1 MTAEDVQQLQQ
12 MNTLYSFVFPI
23 LLSIIGVVG
32 MFIVKILW
40 DVNKNLTLIRI
51 QVAAEVTRHDSMEK
65 NHGELKS
72 DHNDLEK
79 RVLQLETKKR

>member
-65 NHGELKS
+65 SHDN
-72 DHNDLEK
+72 LEERHDRLEG
-79 RVLQLETKKR
+79 RVLQLETKKK